1 MIVILKRGG
10 FRMFE
15 KEFINFIA
23 ENMCESDFLS
33 EKVY

>member
-1 MIVILKRGG
+1 
-10 FRMFE
+10 MFE

-33 EKVY
+33 ERFIKYFNAL

>member
-1 MIVILKRGG
+1 
-10 FRMFE
+10 MFE

-33 EKVY
+33 ERFIKYFKEYL